1 MRHAGQVDPVV
12 GAAAPKAQPGF
23 SPSRVVCISPI
34 SPFKA
39 DCTTTMISFD
49 SFERIASA
57 PLNSWPGTF
66 VVAALAVVFA
76 IGAHW
81 IGARIL
87 VRIARPYPLM
97 SVVLRFIDNPAL
109 ALLIILALGFVVVE
123 APDTLPFAAALRDLL
138 TVFLIVALTWL
149 AVRSVGA
156 VAEALVQA
164 HPLDSQ
170 DNLQARRIHTQA
182 RVLARSVMVV
192 IVIIGFGGALMTLPA
207 VRQVGAS
214 LLASAGVAGLVAGIA
229 ARPVLGNLI
238 AGLQIALSQPIRLD
252 DVVVIQGEWGRVE
265 EITGTY
271 VSIRIWDQRRL
282 IVPLQW
288 FIENPFAN
296 WTRNSSQII
305 GTVFFY
311 VDYRMPV
318 APLREELERILQS
331 APEWDK
337 RVQVLQVTDA
347 TEKSMQIR
355 VLVSSF
361 DSGLNFD
368 LRCRVREGLL
378 SFVQSTYPQFLP
390 RTRADL
396 SPQGEHVDFAPPLE
410 RGVADGA
417 NTTNRAIRPPAS
429 SRTANTEADPV
440 ASRGERYGPDAS
452 AHSAATTAPNAPA
465 GTAPKPAERR

>member
-1 MRHAGQVDPVV
+1 
-12 GAAAPKAQPGF
+12 
-23 SPSRVVCISPI
+23 
-34 SPFKA
+34 
-39 DCTTTMISFD
+39 MINFE

-57 PLNSWPGTF
+57 PLNAWPGAI
-66 VVAALAVVFA
+66 VVATLAVLFA
-76 IGAHW
+76 IGIHRV
-81 IGARIL
+81 GARIL

-97 SVVLRFIDNPAL
+97 SVVLRFIDKPAL
-109 ALLIILALGFVVVE
+109 ALLIILALGFVLVE
-123 APDTLPFAAALRDLL
+123 APDSLPFAAALRDLL
-138 TVFLIVALTWL
+138 TISLIVALTWL

-164 HPLDSQ
+164 HPLDSK

-192 IVIIGFGGALMTLPA
+192 IVIIGFGGALMTFPA
-207 VRQVGAS
+207 VRQIGAS

-271 VSIRIWDQRRL
+271 VSIRIWDQRRM

-288 FIENPFAN
+288 FIENPFTN

-318 APLREELERILQS
+318 APLREELERILQH
-331 APEWDK
+331 APEWDG

-368 LRCRVREGLL
+368 LRCRVREDLL
-378 SFVQSTYPQFLP
+378 NFAQAEFPQFLP

-396 SPQGEHVDFAPPLE
+396 APEGEYVDFVAPLD
-410 RGVADGA
+410 RTQASS
-417 NTTNRAIRPPAS
+417 AIRPPV
-429 SRTANTEADPV
+429 RGTVNTEADPV
-440 ASRGERYGPDAS
+440 ASRGERHGPDPS
-452 AHSAATTAPNAPA
+452 AHSAASTAKTAPEPA
-465 GTAPKPAERR
+465 DASERR

>member
-1 MRHAGQVDPVV
+1 MTSLDAIN
-12 GAAAPKAQPGF
+12 F
-23 SPSRVVCISPI
+23 S
-34 SPFKA
+34 
-39 DCTTTMISFD
+39 SFDLD
-49 SFERIASA
+49 SFERIAAA
-57 PLNSWPGTF
+57 PLNTWPGTL
-66 VVAALAVVFA
+66 VVAALSVLFA
-76 IGAHW
+76 IGVHRV
-81 IGARIL
+81 GARIL
-87 VRIARPYPLM
+87 ARIARPYPLM
-97 SVVLRFIDNPAL
+97 SVVLRFINKPAL
-109 ALLIILALGFVVVE
+109 TLLIILGLGFVLVE
-123 APDTLPFAAALRDLL
+123 TPDALPFAAALRDLL
-138 TVFLIVALTWL
+138 TVMLIVALTWL

-192 IVIIGFGGALMTLPA
+192 IVIIGFGGALMTFPA

-288 FIENPFAN
+288 FIENPFTN

-305 GTVFFY
+305 GTVFFF
-311 VDYRMPV
+311 VDYRMPL
-318 APLREELERILQS
+318 APLREELERILQN
-331 APEWDK
+331 APEWDQ

-347 TEKSMQIR
+347 TEKSMQLR

-361 DSGLNFD
+361 DSGLNWD

-378 SFVQSTYPQFLP
+378 DFMQSSYPQFLP
-390 RTRADL
+390 RTRADI
-396 SPQGEHVDFAPPLE
+396 SPEGEHVDFVAPLG
-410 RGVADGA
+410 RSMADGTDGADGA
-417 NTTNRAIRPPAS
+417 DAAKVAARTIRPPV
-429 SRTANTEADPV
+429 SRGTANTEADPV
-440 ASRGERYGPDAS
+440 ASRGERHGPAAS
-452 AHSAATTAPNAPA
+452 ANSAASTAPTAP
-465 GTAPKPAERR
+465 GDGAPKPAERR

>member
-1 MRHAGQVDPVV
+1 
-12 GAAAPKAQPGF
+12 
-23 SPSRVVCISPI
+23 
-34 SPFKA
+34 
-39 DCTTTMISFD
+39 MISFD
-49 SFERIASA
+49 HFLDIASK
-57 PLNSWPGTF
+57 PLDTWPGALM
-66 VVAALAVVFA
+66 VAAIAVVFA
-76 IGAHW
+76 IGVHNA
-81 IGARIL
+81 GSRIL
-87 VRIARPYPLM
+87 QRVARPYPLM
-97 SVVLRFIDNPAL
+97 SVVLRYISKPAL
-109 ALLIILALGFVVVE
+109 LLLVTLALGFVAAE
-123 APDTLPFAAALRDLL
+123 APDSLPLASALRDLL
-138 TVFLIVALTWL
+138 TVLLIGVLTYL
-149 AVRSVGA
+149 AVRTVRGT
-156 VAEALVQA
+156 AEAIIQA
-164 HPLDSQ
+164 NPLDSQ

-182 RVLARSVMVV
+182 RVLARSVMAV
-192 IVIIGFGGALMTLPA
+192 IVIVGFGAALMTFPG
-207 VRQVGAS
+207 VRQIGAS

-252 DVVVIQGEWGRVE
+252 DVVVIEGEWGRVE

-288 FIENPFAN
+288 FIENPFTN

-318 APLREELERILQS
+318 APMREELERILQH
-331 APEWDK
+331 APEWDG

-347 TEKSMQIR
+347 TEKSMQLR

-361 DSGLNFD
+361 DSGLNWD

-378 SFVQSTYPQFLP
+378 SYVQSAYPQFLP

-396 SPQGEHVDFAPPLE
+396 SPEGEHVDFAPPLE
-410 RGVADGA
+410 RGASL
-417 NTTNRAIRPPAS
+417 RPPVS

-440 ASRGERYGPDAS
+440 ASRGERNGPDPSANSVAS
-452 AHSAATTAPNAPA
+452 TAPVSE
-465 GTAPKPAERR
+465 AEATERA